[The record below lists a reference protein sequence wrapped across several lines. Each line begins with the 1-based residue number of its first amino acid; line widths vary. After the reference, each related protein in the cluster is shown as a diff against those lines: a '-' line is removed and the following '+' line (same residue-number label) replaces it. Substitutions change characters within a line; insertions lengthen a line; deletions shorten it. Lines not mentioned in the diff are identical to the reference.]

1 MADRIQYAVI
11 SGEGSEGTWELVETD
26 DIHAVLKRERC
37 AGDRWA
43 RAYRDLYQTTDGDYA
58 GYNVE
63 TGERGIIPASAADRE
78 EGSMTYYKVLAEGGS
93 ACHGGSGKW
102 HLPKGKRP
110 GKWMPKLTDITPCQR
125 GYHLVTLEQLPQ
137 WLGAT
142 IWVAEGR
149 GEHIKESDKHVFSQA
164 RLLCKVDAWNERT
177 ARIFVCDCAER
188 VLPIFE
194 REYPNEKAPRNAIET
209 ARRFADGKATSD
221 ELAAA
226 RDAARAAARDA
237 AWDAARGAA
246 GDAAWAAAGDA
257 AWGAAWA
264 AAWAVARAV
273 ARDAAWDAAL
283 AAAGAAERAWQSI
296 RLAEILG
303 LDAV

>member
-1 MADRIQYAVI
+1 
-11 SGEGSEGTWELVETD
+11 
-26 DIHAVLKRERC
+26 
-37 AGDRWA
+37 
-43 RAYRDLYQTTDGDYA
+43 
-58 GYNVE
+58 
-63 TGERGIIPASAADRE
+63 
-78 EGSMTYYKVLAEGGS
+78 MTYYKVLAEDGS

-164 RLLCKVDAWNERT
+164 RLLYKVDAWNGRT
-177 ARIFVCDCAER
+177 ARIFACDCAER

-226 RDAARAAARDA
+226 RDAARDAAGAAAGA
-237 AWDAARGAA
+237 AA
-246 GDAAWAAAGDA
+246 GDAAWAAA
-257 AWGAAWA
+257 W
-264 AAWAVARAV
+264 
-273 ARDAAWDAAL
+273 DAAWDAAL
-283 AAAGAAERAWQSI
+283 AAAMAAERAWQSI

-303 LDAV
+303 LDAAADHIVDGNKKEASK